1 MTGEIAV
8 ICSRAD
14 PASLNI
20 YERLLELSSWRTQDG
35 YSSNGRWRLIIH
47 NELQT
52 GLQGL
57 DDRLADLGLKP
68 DMVVFASRHEA
79 KAALPWIGGHFTG
92 KLEEGG
98 CRLSAAAPDGLCSF
112 LHNIA
117 LSGYAV
123 SAEATHHG
131 PVDLETPC
139 FFAEIGSTLREWQ
152 DRQAGEAVARAILA
166 IQAREH
172 PVFLGFGGGHYVA
185 RQTDLIFKAAVDFGH
200 LFSNYQM
207 AGVNRE
213 VVEEA
218 RSKSGATYAYLD
230 RKSLRS
236 EERKRI
242 ERILEELGLPVLRSR
257 EIRAKF
263 PLQDEGHVLL
273 AGQGAGEIQEE

>member
-1 MTGEIAV
+1 LPGESAV
-8 ICSRAD
+8 VCSRAD

-20 YERLLELSSWRTQDG
+20 FERLLELLSWQCLEG
-35 YSSNGRWRLIIH
+35 YRSNGHFRLIIH
-47 NELQT
+47 DEKQT
-52 GLQGL
+52 RLSGL
-57 DDRLADLGLKP
+57 DDRLANLGLKP
-68 DMVVFASRHEA
+68 KMVVFASRHEA
-79 KAALPWIGGHFTG
+79 KAGLPWLGGHFTG
-92 KLEEGG
+92 ILEDGQSKLS
-98 CRLSAAAPDGLCSF
+98 SAAPCGLSSF

-117 LSGYAV
+117 NQVLPGFAV

-131 PVDLETPC
+131 PVDLKTPC
-139 FFAEIGSTLREWQ
+139 FFAEIGSTLKEWQ

-166 IQAREH
+166 LEVKEH

-185 RQTDLIFKAAVDFGH
+185 RQTELMFNAAVAFGH

-207 AGVNRE
+207 AGVNRD

-218 RSKSGATYAYLD
+218 CNKSKATYAYLD

-242 ERILEELGLPVLRSR
+242 EGILAELELPVLRSR

-263 PLQDEGHVLL
+263 PLQ
-273 AGQGAGEIQEE
+273 

>member
-1 MTGEIAV
+1 LPGEIAV
-8 ICSRAD
+8 VCSRAD

-20 YERLLELSSWRTQDG
+20 YERMLELSSWQCRDG
-35 YSSNGRWRLIIH
+35 YSSCGRMRLIIH

-52 GLQGL
+52 KLCGL
-57 DDRLADLGLKP
+57 DDRLADLGLQP
-68 DMVVFASRHEA
+68 EMVVFASRHEA
-79 KAALPWIGGHFTG
+79 KAGLPWLGGHFTG
-92 KLEEGG
+92 ILEDGQS
-98 CRLSAAAPDGLCSF
+98 RLSAAAPCGLSSF

-117 LSGYAV
+117 LPGYAI

-131 PVDLETPC
+131 PVDLKTPC
-139 FFAEIGSTLREWQ
+139 FFAEIGSTLKEWQ
-152 DRQAGEAVARAILA
+152 DRQAGETVARAILA
-166 IQAREH
+166 LQACEL

-185 RQTDLIFKAAVDFGH
+185 RQTELMFKAAVAFGH

-207 AGVNRE
+207 AGVNRD

-218 RSKSGATYAYLD
+218 CRKSRATYAYLD

-242 ERILEELGLPVLRSR
+242 EGILAELDLPVLRSR

-263 PLQDEGHVLL
+263 PLPEKDHAPRE
-273 AGQGAGEIQEE
+273 

>member
-1 MTGEIAV
+1 LPGEIAV
-8 ICSRAD
+8 VCSRAD

-20 YERLLELSSWRTQDG
+20 YERLLELSSWQAQEG
-35 YSSNGRWRLIIH
+35 YSSNGRMRLIIH

-52 GLQGL
+52 RLCRL
-57 DDRLADLGLKP
+57 DDRLEGLGLKP
-68 DMVVFASRHEA
+68 EIVVFASRHEA
-79 KAALPWIGGHFTG
+79 KAGLPWLGGHFTG
-92 KLEEGG
+92 ILEEGRG
-98 CRLSAAAPDGLCSF
+98 RLSAAAPGGLSSF

-117 LSGYAV
+117 LPGYAV

-131 PVDLETPC
+131 PVDLKTPC
-139 FFAEIGSTLREWQ
+139 FFAEIGSTLKEWQ

-166 IQAREH
+166 LETRER

-185 RQTDLIFKAAVDFGH
+185 RQTELIFKAAVAFGH

-218 RSKSGATYAYLD
+218 CRKSMATYAYLD

-242 ERILEELGLPVLRSR
+242 EGILAELGLPVLRSR

-263 PLQDEGHVLL
+263 PLMETGH
-273 AGQGAGEIQEE
+273 AP